1 MTVKSIKPNVS
12 FSLFTASKQVQFI
25 QTLKRIRFSGHLILT
40 SPDDQK
46 WVFYLC
52 QGSLMYATGGTHP
65 VRQWLRNVAAHSPQL
80 RLDRLTIQRD
90 LSEFNQANCQTC
102 WQYYLLSLWVKQQKI
117 TPEQTKNLIQSVI
130 TEVLFDIA
138 HAKQTTYQIKQDN
151 TLSTQL
157 PVVDVEMAIAQANQ
171 RWQAWHHDVVADYSP
186 NLAPVIRQPKALE
199 ARTSEAVYQLLSKL
213 LDGKHT
219 LRDVAVQMKRDV
231 LQVTRSLLPY
241 IRWGLVELISIP
253 DLPSPVKQESPENPS
268 TTTQSTQ
275 PLIACVDDSPLV
287 CHTMEKLLTASGYRS
302 LVIDDGLRAIAL
314 LIARKPD
321 VIFLDLV
328 MPNTNGYEICAKLRK
343 LQAFQTTPIVILTGK
358 DGIVDRVRAKLV
370 GASDFLN
377 KPIDAGTVLNVISQH
392 LKQGVV
398 GH

>member
-25 QTLKRIRFSGHLILT
+25 QTLKRIRFSGQLILT
-40 SPDDQK
+40 SSDQQK
-46 WVFYLC
+46 WLFFLC
-52 QGSLMYATGGTHP
+52 QGHLMYATGGTHP
-65 VRQWLRNVAAHSPQL
+65 VRRWLRNVAAHSPQL
-80 RLDRLTIQRD
+80 TLDRSTIERD
-90 LSEFNQANCQTC
+90 LTGFDPATCKTC
-102 WQYYLLSLWVKQQKI
+102 WQYHLLIVWAKQQKI
-117 TPEQTKNLIQSVI
+117 THEQIAKLIQSVI

-138 HAKQTTYQIKQDN
+138 QTQQTTYQIKQDN

-157 PVVDVEMAIAQANQ
+157 PVIDVEDAIARANQ
-171 RWQAWHHDVVADYSP
+171 RWQAWHHDLVAEYSP
-186 NLAPVIRQPKALE
+186 NLAPVIRQPQALQ

-253 DLPSPVKQESPENPS
+253 DLPNPIKQEDSKRPPA
-268 TTTQSTQ
+268 TAQSTQ
-275 PLIACVDDSPLV
+275 ALIACVDDSPLV
-287 CHTMEKLLTASGYRS
+287 CHTMEKLLSASGYRS

-321 VIFLDLV
+321 LIFLDLV

-377 KPIDAGTVLNVISQH
+377 KPIDAGTVLNVISKH
-392 LKQGVV
+392 LQQSVV
-398 GH
+398 SH

>member
-1 MTVKSIKPNVS
+1 MTVKSTQPNVS
-12 FSLFTASKQVQFI
+12 FSLFTASRQVQFI
-25 QTLKRIRFSGHLILT
+25 QTLKRIRFSGHLIFT
-40 SPDDQK
+40 SPDNQQ
-46 WVFYLC
+46 WLFFLC
-52 QGSLMYATGGTHP
+52 DGYLMYAMGGTHP
-65 VRQWLRNVAAHSPQL
+65 VRRWLRNIAAHSPQL
-80 RLDRLTIQRD
+80 TLDRLTIQRD
-90 LSEFNQANCQTC
+90 LSEFNQGNCPTC

-117 TPEQTKNLIQSVI
+117 TQEQTKNLIQSII

-151 TLSTQL
+151 SLSTQL
-157 PVVDVEMAIAQANQ
+157 PVIDVEQAIAQANQ
-171 RWQAWHHDVVADYSP
+171 QWQAWHHDSVADYSP

-199 ARTSEAVYQLLSKL
+199 SRTSEAVYNLLSKL

-241 IRWGLVELISIP
+241 IRWGLVELITIP
-253 DLPSPVKQESPENPS
+253 DLPTPVKQEESKPPS

-287 CHTMEKLLTASGYRS
+287 CNTMEKLLNASGYRS

-314 LIARKPD
+314 LISRKPD

-343 LQAFQTTPIVILTGK
+343 LKAFQKTPIVILTGK

-377 KPIDAGTVLNVISQH
+377 KPIDAGTVLNVISKH
-392 LKQGVV
+392 LQQNVV
-398 GH
+398 SQ

>member
-1 MTVKSIKPNVS
+1 
-12 FSLFTASKQVQFI
+12 
-25 QTLKRIRFSGHLILT
+25 
-40 SPDDQK
+40 
-46 WVFYLC
+46 
-52 QGSLMYATGGTHP
+52 MYATGGTHP
-65 VRQWLRNVAAHSPQL
+65 VRQWLRNVAAHSPEL
-80 RLDRLTIQRD
+80 TSDRLAIQRD
-90 LSEFNQANCQTC
+90 LTGFNQATCKTC
-102 WQYYLLSLWVKQQKI
+102 WQYHLLSVWAKQQKI
-117 TPEQTKNLIQSVI
+117 TNEQIIHLIQSVI

-138 HAKQTTYQIKQDN
+138 HAQQTAYQIRQDN

-157 PVVDVEMAIAQANQ
+157 PVIDVERAIAQANQ
-171 RWQAWHHDVVADYSP
+171 LWQAWHHDLVADYSP
-186 NLAPVIRQPKALE
+186 NLAPIIRQAKALE
-199 ARTSEAVYQLLSKL
+199 SRTSEAVYQLLSKL

-253 DLPSPVKQESPENPS
+253 DLPNPVKQENSKCPP

-287 CHTMEKLLTASGYRS
+287 CHTMEKLLSASGYQC

-377 KPIDAGTVLNVISQH
+377 KPIDAGTVLNVITKH
-392 LKQGVV
+392 LQQGVV
-398 GH
+398 SH

>member
-40 SPDDQK
+40 SPDQQK
-46 WVFYLC
+46 WLFFLC
-52 QGSLMYATGGTHP
+52 DGHLMYAMGGTHP
-65 VRQWLRNVAAHSPQL
+65 VRRWLRNIATHSPQL
-80 RLDRLTIQRD
+80 TLDRLTIQRD
-90 LSEFNQANCQTC
+90 LSEFNQANCQTS

-157 PVVDVEMAIAQANQ
+157 PVVDVEMAIAQTDKL
-171 RWQAWHHDVVADYSP
+171 WQAWHHDLVAEYSP

-199 ARTSEAVYQLLSKL
+199 ARTSEAVYHLLSKL

-253 DLPSPVKQESPENPS
+253 DLPSPVKQESSENPS

-314 LIARKPD
+314 VIARKPD

-377 KPIDAGTVLNVISQH
+377 KPIDAGTVLNVISKH

>member
-40 SPDDQK
+40 SPDKQK
-46 WVFYLC
+46 WLFFLC
-52 QGSLMYATGGTHP
+52 DGYLMYATGGTHP
-65 VRQWLRNVAAHSPQL
+65 VRRWLRNVAAHSPQL

-102 WQYYLLSLWVKQQKI
+102 WQYYLLSLWIKQQKI
-117 TPEQTKNLIQSVI
+117 THEQTKNLIQSVI

-138 HAKQTTYQIKQDN
+138 QAKQTTYQIKQDN

-157 PVVDVEMAIAQANQ
+157 PVVDVEMAIAQTDKL
-171 RWQAWHHDVVADYSP
+171 WQAWHHDSVADYSP
-186 NLAPVIRQPKALE
+186 NQAPVIRQPQALQ

-241 IRWGLVELISIP
+241 IRWGLIELISIP
-253 DLPSPVKQESPENPS
+253 DLPNPVRQEDSENPPA
-268 TTTQSTQ
+268 TAQSTQ
-275 PLIACVDDSPLV
+275 ALIACVDDSPLV
-287 CHTMEKLLTASGYRS
+287 CNTMEKLLSASGYRS

-377 KPIDAGTVLNVISQH
+377 KPIDAGTVLNVISKH
-392 LKQGVV
+392 LKQSVV

>member
-157 PVVDVEMAIAQANQ
+157 PVIDVENAIAQANQ

>member
-117 TPEQTKNLIQSVI
+117 THEQTKNLIQSVI

-157 PVVDVEMAIAQANQ
+157 PVIDVENAIAQANQ

-287 CHTMEKLLTASGYRS
+287 CHTMEKLLSASGYRS

>member
-1 MTVKSIKPNVS
+1 MTVKVLNPNVS

-40 SPDDQK
+40 SPDNQK
-46 WVFYLC
+46 WLFFLC
-52 QGSLMYATGGTHP
+52 QGHLMYATGGTHP
-65 VRQWLRNVAAHSPQL
+65 VRRWLRNVAAHSPHL
-80 RLDRLTIQRD
+80 KADRLAIQRD
-90 LSEFNQANCQTC
+90 LAGFNQADCKTS
-102 WQYYLLSLWVKQQKI
+102 WQYYLLSLWAKQQKI
-117 TPEQTKNLIQSVI
+117 TDEQVTHLIQSVI

-151 TLSTQL
+151 TLSTEL
-157 PVVDVEMAIAQANQ
+157 PVIDVEEAIAQANQ
-171 RWQAWHHDVVADYSP
+171 QWQAWHHDLVADYSP
-186 NLAPVIRQPKALE
+186 NFAPIIKQPQALQ
-199 ARTSEAVYQLLSKL
+199 ARTSDAVYQLLSKL

-241 IRWGLVELISIP
+241 IRWGLVELICIP
-253 DLPSPVKQESPENPS
+253 DLPSPVKQESSENPPA
-268 TTTQSTQ
+268 TTQSTQ

-287 CHTMEKLLTASGYRS
+287 CNTMEKLLNASGYRS

-321 VIFLDLV
+321 LIFLDLV

-343 LQAFQTTPIVILTGK
+343 LQAFQNTPIVILTGK

-377 KPIDAGTVLNVISQH
+377 KPIDAGIVLNVISKH
-392 LKQGVV
+392 LKQTVV
-398 GH
+398 NH

>member
-40 SPDDQK
+40 SPDKQK
-46 WVFYLC
+46 WLFFLC
-52 QGSLMYATGGTHP
+52 DGHLMYATGGTHP
-65 VRQWLRNVAAHSPQL
+65 VRRWLRNVATHCPQL
-80 RLDRLTIQRD
+80 IADRLAIQRD
-90 LSEFNQANCQTC
+90 LTGFNQANCKTC
-102 WQYYLLSLWVKQQKI
+102 WQYHLLSLWAKQQKI
-117 TPEQTKNLIQSVI
+117 THEQMTHLIQSVI

-138 HAKQTTYQIKQDN
+138 HAQQTTYQIKQDN
-151 TLSTQL
+151 TLSTEL
-157 PVVDVEMAIAQANQ
+157 PVIDVERAIAQANQ
-171 RWQAWHHDVVADYSP
+171 QWQAWHHDLVADYSP
-186 NLAPVIRQPKALE
+186 NQAPVIRQPQALQ

-253 DLPSPVKQESPENPS
+253 DLPSPVKQESSENPPA
-268 TTTQSTQ
+268 TAQSTQ
-275 PLIACVDDSPLV
+275 ALIACVDDSPLV

-314 LIARKPD
+314 LISRKPD
-321 VIFLDLV
+321 LIFLDLV

-343 LQAFQTTPIVILTGK
+343 LQAFQNTPIVILTGK

-377 KPIDAGTVLNVISQH
+377 KPIDAGTVLNVISKH
-392 LKQGVV
+392 LKQAVV
-398 GH
+398 SH

>member
-25 QTLKRIRFSGHLILT
+25 QTLKRIRFSGQLILT
-40 SPDDQK
+40 SPDQQK
-46 WVFYLC
+46 WFFFLC
-52 QGSLMYATGGTHP
+52 DGHLMYATGGTHP
-65 VRQWLRNVAAHSPQL
+65 VRRWLRNVAAHSPQL

-90 LSEFNQANCQTC
+90 LSQFNQANCQTS
-102 WQYYLLSLWVKQQKI
+102 WQYYLLSLWAKQQKI
-117 TPEQTKNLIQSVI
+117 THEQTENLIQSVI

-138 HAKQTTYQIKQDN
+138 QAKQTTYKIKQDN

-157 PVVDVEMAIAQANQ
+157 PVVDVEMAIAQTDKL
-171 RWQAWHHDVVADYSP
+171 WQAWHHDLVVDYSP
-186 NLAPVIRQPKALE
+186 NQAPVIRQPQALQ

-241 IRWGLVELISIP
+241 IRWELIELISIP
-253 DLPSPVKQESPENPS
+253 DLPNPVRQEDSENPPA
-268 TTTQSTQ
+268 TAQSTQ
-275 PLIACVDDSPLV
+275 ALIACVDDSPLV

-377 KPIDAGTVLNVISQH
+377 KPIDAGTVLNVISKH
-392 LKQGVV
+392 LKQSVV

>member
-117 TPEQTKNLIQSVI
+117 THEQTKNLIQSVI

-138 HAKQTTYQIKQDN
+138 HAQQTTYQIKQDN

-157 PVVDVEMAIAQANQ
+157 PVIDVENAIAQANQ

-287 CHTMEKLLTASGYRS
+287 CHTMEKLLSASGYRS

>member
-1 MTVKSIKPNVS
+1 MTVKSTQPNVY

-40 SPDDQK
+40 SSNNQK
-46 WVFYLC
+46 WLFFLC
-52 QGSLMYATGGTHP
+52 DGYLMYAMGGAHP
-65 VRQWLRNVAAHSPQL
+65 VRRLLRNLAAHSPQL
-80 RLDRLTIQRD
+80 TLDRLTIQRD
-90 LSEFNQANCQTC
+90 LSQFNPANCQTC

-117 TPEQTKNLIQSVI
+117 THEQTKNLIQSVI

-138 HAKQTTYQIKQDN
+138 QAKQTTYQIKQDN
-151 TLSTQL
+151 SLSSQL
-157 PVVDVEMAIAQANQ
+157 PVIDVEEAIAQANQ
-171 RWQAWHHDVVADYSP
+171 QWQAWHHDLVAKYSP
-186 NLAPVIRQPKALE
+186 NLAPVIRQPQALQN
-199 ARTSEAVYQLLSKL
+199 RTSEAVYNLLSKL

-241 IRWGLVELISIP
+241 IRWGFVELISIP
-253 DLPSPVKQESPENPS
+253 DLPNPVKQEDSERPS
-268 TTTQSTQ
+268 TTKQSTQ

-287 CHTMEKLLTASGYRS
+287 CNTMEKLLNASGYRS

-314 LIARKPD
+314 LISRKPD
-321 VIFLDLV
+321 LIFLDLV